1 MATVNVQKFL
11 SLVPDLLSFPFEN
24 IWSSY
29 DKEADVLY
37 LSFKK
42 PAHADRT
49 DMTDDNIL
57 IRYAGKNVI
66 GLTIMN
72 ASKRLSAN

>member
-1 MATVNVQKFL
+1 MAAVNVQKFL
-11 SLVPDLLSFPFEN
+11 SMVPDLLSFPFEN

-57 IRYAGKNVI
+57 IRYAGKNII

-72 ASKRLSAN
+72 ASKRLSKN

>member
-1 MATVNVQKFL
+1 MAVVDVQKFL

-57 IRYAGKNVI
+57 IRYAGKNII

-72 ASKRLSAN
+72 ASKRLSKN